1 MWIFA
6 IGFLAQAF
14 FSARILLQWA
24 LSERAGRVLSPGAF
38 WVLSLAGSYL
48 FFVYGWLR
56 DDFAIILGQ
65 FISYYIYIW
74 NLREKTIWFH
84 IPRPCRWVL
93 GLTPF
98 AAFVWLARDLPAFAA
113 TFLHNAD
120 VPLSLLLLGTAGQA
134 VFTLRFVYQWLYS
147 RRRGDSLLPAGFW
160 MLSLAGSSMIVLYAC
175 LRHDPVLIVGQ
186 SFGLAAY
193 LRNLMLSFR
202 KTSQTQ

>member
-1 MWIFA
+1 MYKR
-6 IGFLAQAF
+6 Q
-14 FSARILLQWA
+14 
-24 LSERAGRVLSPGAF
+24 
-38 WVLSLAGSYL
+38 
-48 FFVYGWLR
+48 
-56 DDFAIILGQ
+56 
-65 FISYYIYIW
+65 
-74 NLREKTIWFH
+74 
-84 IPRPCRWVL
+84 
-93 GLTPF
+93 
-98 AAFVWLARDLPAFAA
+98 
-113 TFLHNAD
+113 FLHNAD